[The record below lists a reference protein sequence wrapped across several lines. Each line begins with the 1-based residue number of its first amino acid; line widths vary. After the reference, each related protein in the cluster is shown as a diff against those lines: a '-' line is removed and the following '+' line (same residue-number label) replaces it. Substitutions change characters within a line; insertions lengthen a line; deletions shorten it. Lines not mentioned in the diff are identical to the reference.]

1 MTEVYGQL
9 FISLPYLII
18 NDYLIQIL
26 YIYLLLRQ
34 KLNIFKQPWQGY
46 FFIIII
52 QYSFVLNI

>member
-34 KLNIFKQPWQGY
+34 KLNIFKQPWEVY